1 MVITLG
7 VFSVVPALG
16 RSGIG
21 IIIPTVFG
29 VHFSDRAP
37 RTLIEMPVTAMTVNL
52 RRQWY
57 VLDVGMW
64 GLVGCTRSSVAAGGA
79 SRVSLHP
86 GQRNNYIMHTYVPVS
101 LFGTHLDDVIC
112 TL

>member
-57 VLDVGMW
+57 VLMLECGVW
-64 GLVGCTRSSVAAGGA
+64 WVARGPVSRRVAR
-79 SRVSLHP
+79 RVSHSIP
-86 GQRNNYIMHTYVPVS
+86 DKGMTI
-101 LFGTHLDDVIC
+101 
-112 TL
+112 